1 MIQLMIRNFQDT
13 SALYLTDLFHGDRRQ
28 VTITWFNPPFDA
40 SVKTN
45 VGRMFLDIVDKS
57 FPDAHILRPLFN
69 RNTLKISY
77 SCMPNVKNAIDAHHK
92 SQLRQPTTEPTKSC
106 NCRDKPNCPLNGQC
120 RSKGIIYQAIVSTQE
135 KYPDGTNKTK
145 NETYVG
151 LTDTEFK
158 SRYAN
163 HKQSFTNRTLQ
174 NATEL
179 SKYIWKLKEKTQT
192 TK

>member
-1 MIQLMIRNFQDT
+1 
-13 SALYLTDLFHGDRRQ
+13 
-28 VTITWFNPPFDA
+28 
-40 SVKTN
+40 
-45 VGRMFLDIVDKS
+45 
-57 FPDAHILRPLFN
+57 
-69 RNTLKISY
+69 
-77 SCMPNVKNAIDAHHK
+77 MPNVKNAIDAHNK

-106 NCRDKPNCPLNGQC
+106 NCHNKPNCPLNGQC
-120 RSKGIIYQAIVSTQE
+120 RSKGTIYQATVSTQE

-163 HKQSFTNRTLQ
+163 HKQSFTNRTLL

-179 SKYIWKLKEKTQT
+179 SKYIWKLKEKNTHYKITWKTLGKAQSYSNW
-192 TK
+192 TKKCNLCLLEKFFIICHPDKATLNKKSELISHCRHMNKFLLSNTPTAAPD